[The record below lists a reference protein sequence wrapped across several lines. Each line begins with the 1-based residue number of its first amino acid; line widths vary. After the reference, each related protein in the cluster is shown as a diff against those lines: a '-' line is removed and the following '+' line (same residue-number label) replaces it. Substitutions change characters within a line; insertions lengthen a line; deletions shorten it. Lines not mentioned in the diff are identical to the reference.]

1 MLQFFRRVHSVL
13 TRGGVFVLEPQA
25 WDTYAKAK
33 RIDEVRLTSILNVYH
48 IDTEILQ
55 SLKENAKNLK
65 LRPDKFESILCD
77 IGFGPAQHL
86 GTTGEGGQ

>member
-1 MLQFFRRVHSVL
+1 LLQFFRRVHSVL

-33 RIDEVRLTSILNVYH
+33 RIDE
-48 IDTEILQ
+48 

-65 LRPDKFESILCD
+65 LRPDKFESILRD

-86 GTTGEGGQ
+86 GTTGEGGFCRPVDVYTKL